1 MNRTSVFA
9 FVALVGMV
17 VAVGGVNA
25 QTSEENVELEQARL
39 ELQEA
44 RQALESAAREV
55 ARLSSRVAGPILGD
69 VTRQFRMTGRRAML
83 GINISDTEDGVRVDG
98 VTPGGPAAESGI
110 VTGDVIVAMDGATL
124 TGESPSELLIAQMGN
139 VNPGDAVALTL
150 LRDGDEQ
157 DVEVI
162 TREIAPLMFGHAGP
176 GGPNLTLRGVPLPGS
191 NFAMPTFD
199 VLRRAGR
206 WRDMELVELT
216 PELGGYFGT
225 ETGILVVRAPTDVP
239 ELQDGDVILEIGAR
253 TPNSTEHAMR
263 ILGSFEPGETLELA
277 IMRNQR
283 RQTLEI
289 ELPPSAQQG

>member
-1 MNRTSVFA
+1 MTRTSGFA
-9 FVALVGMV
+9 LVALVGMAA
-17 VAVGGVNA
+17 AVSGVNA
-25 QTSEENVELEQARL
+25 QVEGADREQARL

-44 RQALESAAREV
+44 REALESAAREV
-55 ARLSSRVAGPILGD
+55 ARLSSQVAGPILVD
-69 VTRQFRMTGRRAML
+69 VARQFRMTGRRAML
-83 GINISDTEDGVRVDG
+83 GINISDSANGVRVDG

-139 VNPGDAVALTL
+139 VNPGDAVTLTL
-150 LRDGDEQ
+150 VRDGDEQ

-162 TREIAPLMFGHAGP
+162 TREITPLMFGRAGP
-176 GGPNLTLRGVPLPGS
+176 GGSNYAFRGVPRPGG
-191 NFAMPTFD
+191 NFTTPTFD
-199 VLRRAGR
+199 VLQRAGR

-216 PELGGYFGT
+216 PELGSYFGT

-239 ELQDGDVILEIGAR
+239 DLQDGDVILEIGAR

-277 IMRNQR
+277 IMRDQR

>member
-1 MNRTSVFA
+1 MKRTSVFA
-9 FVALVGMV
+9 LVALVGMV
-17 VAVGGVNA
+17 AAVNGVKA
-25 QTSEENVELEQARL
+25 QEEDAELEQARL

-44 RQALESAAREV
+44 REALESAAREV
-55 ARLSSRVAGPILGD
+55 ARLSSQVAGPVLGD
-69 VTRQFRMTGRRAML
+69 IARQFRMTGRRAML
-83 GINISDTEDGVRVDG
+83 GINISDSSDGVRVDG
-98 VTPGGPAAESGI
+98 VTPGGPAAENGI

-139 VNPGDAVALTL
+139 VNPGDAVTLTL
-150 LRDGDEQ
+150 VRDGDEQ

-162 TREIAPLMFGHAGP
+162 TREITPLMFGRAGP
-176 GGPNLTLRGVPLPGS
+176 GGSNYAFRGVPLPGG
-191 NFAMPTFD
+191 NFTTPTFD

-216 PELGGYFGT
+216 PALGSYFGT
-225 ETGILVVRAPTDVP
+225 DTGILVVRAPTDVQ